1 MGNRQVASRYE
12 AWSRER
18 AATILLEHGSGEG
31 RLLPVLH
38 AVQAAF
44 GHVPADAVPLL
55 AEHFN
60 LSRAEIHGTISF
72 YHDFRHEPP
81 GRHVLKLCRAE
92 ACQAMGA
99 DRLHDDVKQRLG
111 VGWHGTTGD
120 GRLTL
125 EPVFCLGL
133 CATAPAAL
141 LDDKPLVRLEAATLA
156 GRLADLPA

>member
-1 MGNRQVASRYE
+1 MGKRQVASRYE
-12 AWSRER
+12 AWSEDR
-18 AATILLEHGSGEG
+18 AATILREHGSGEG

-44 GHVPADAVPLL
+44 GHVPAAAVPLL
-55 AEHFN
+55 ADHFN
-60 LSRAEIHGTISF
+60 LSRAEVHGTISF
-72 YHDFRHEPP
+72 YHDFRHQPP

-99 DRLHDDVKQRLG
+99 DRLHDNVKQQLG
-111 VGWHGTTGD
+111 IGWHGTTGD
-120 GRLTL
+120 GRVTL

-141 LDDKPLVRLEAATLA
+141 LDDKPLVRLEAAALA
-156 GRLADLPA
+156 VRLSDLPA